1 MVIEQIS
8 KEGKHLKSVRLFLPY
23 EKRDQFMMNV
33 PKGLMVRLY
42 APQQLDPN
50 QWLDQNEVNITVVA
64 NENEPDPQY
73 RKHQQDVD
81 AFLSTVN
88 TIDSRIKI
96 LSDTVTKKDQ
106 PDLWAED
113 WYMRNVVLLSHP
125 GLDDRDDLR
134 SKAASKQRVEVTES
148 QLMNIETRYDHA
160 KKEFVR
166 KKLDDAKDE
175 NKTDP
180 VTHEKIFSVEQG
192 EI

>member
-8 KEGKHLKSVRLFLPY
+8 KEGRHAKNVRLFLPY
-23 EKRDQFMMNV
+23 EIRDQFMMNV
-33 PKGLMVRLY
+33 PKGLLVRLY
-42 APQQLDPN
+42 APQQSDPS
-50 QWLDQNEVNITVVA
+50 QWVDPNEVNITVVA

-73 RKHQQDVD
+73 RLHQHDVD
-81 AFLSTVN
+81 FFLSTIN

-96 LSDTVTKKDQ
+96 ISDTVSKKDQ
-106 PDLWAED
+106 PDLIED

-134 SKAASKQRVEVTES
+134 SKAASKRRVEVTES
-148 QLMNIETRYDHA
+148 QLMNIETRYDKA

-166 KKLDDAKDE
+166 KKADDAQDE
-175 NKTDP
+175 HKNDP

>member
-8 KEGKHLKSVRLFLPY
+8 KEGKHLKSVRLFLPF
-23 EKRDQFMMNV
+23 EMRDQFMMNV

-42 APQQLDPN
+42 APQQTDPN
-50 QWLDQNEVNITVVA
+50 QWVDQNEVNITVIA

-106 PDLWAED
+106 PDLFADD
-113 WYMRNVVLLSHP
+113 WYMRNIVLLSHW

-134 SKAASKQRVEVTES
+134 SKAASKRRVEVTES
-148 QLMNIETRYDHA
+148 QLMNIETRYDKA

-166 KKLDDAKDE
+166 KKADDARDE

-180 VTHEKIFSVEQG
+180 ITHEKIFTVEQG